1 MTLDPADTVTTVI
14 VPTGGG
20 RTTPSPRPASR
31 QRLARAPM
39 IMRGKDDAGSN
50 ARAGRI
56 SR

>member
-1 MTLDPADTVTTVI
+1 MTLDAADTITTVI
-14 VPTGGG
+14 VPPGGG
-20 RTTPSPRPASR
+20 RTTPAPRPASR

-39 IMRGKDDAGSN
+39 IMRGKGGSN